1 MKKISLL
8 LLTLL
13 GAGCILPAY
22 ADCNRGATQLFSCT
36 IQKNGK
42 RVELCDAGATIQYTF
57 GKPGMNPEM
66 ALSVPRSQASTYQW
80 EGFGRSMTYSVT
92 VPNGATE
99 YEVYSTTDKHSRS
112 EDRAG
117 IYVNQRGNQIAELV
131 CVQSTVYNNM
141 EGVKLKRNNP

>member
-13 GAGCILPAY
+13 GVTCVLPAY
-22 ADCNRGATQLFSCT
+22 ADCNRGSTALFSCT

-66 ALSVPRSQASTYQW
+66 ALSISRSQASTYQW
-80 EGFGRSMTYSVT
+80 EGFGRAMTYSVT
-92 VPNGATE
+92 VPNGVTE
-99 YEVYSTTDKHSRS
+99 YEVYSTTDKISRS

-117 IYVNQRGNQIAELV
+117 IYVTQRGNQIAELV

-141 EGVKLKRNNP
+141 EGVKLRRSNP